1 MATKRGKIQNL
12 IDVPPPNC
20 SCGKPATHEMELT
33 VRRLELQRE
42 AGVHSMP
49 YWTAAYRGT
58 VHHISA
64 VLCSDCLARDV
75 KVSASVSASMRNAEK
90 KL

>member
-1 MATKRGKIQNL
+1 
-12 IDVPPPNC
+12 
-20 SCGKPATHEMELT
+20 MELS

-42 AGVHSMP
+42 AGIASQP

-64 VLCSDCLARDV
+64 VLCSDCLCRDV
-75 KVSASVSASMRNAEK
+75 KVTASVSASMQNAEK
-90 KL
+90 KP